1 MRSLQRTLDDYLCLR
16 RSLGFKMLNE
26 SAALPAFVSF
36 VHQRKSRYITTRLA
50 LDWAQQG
57 REGQSKWRFSMVRGL
72 AKYAAIFDA
81 RTEVP
86 PFGLLRTKYP
96 RPRPYIYSNQEIERL
111 LRAARGWGHDRPRTT
126 YYSLL
131 GLLAVS
137 GLRLGEAIRLQVG
150 DVDLATRILTIR
162 NSKFGKSRL
171 VPIHASTAGKLRE
184 YRRRRDQFLGPRSS
198 THFFIT
204 RTGTPLRQP
213 TLHIVFKKLL
223 VRAGIR
229 DVTSRGGPRL
239 HDLRHRFAV
248 RTLIDWYR
256 SGTNIEARL
265 PVLST
270 FLGHAYVRDTYWYLS
285 EHPEL
290 MKLAVQ
296 RLDAR
301 WEGAL

>member
-1 MRSLQRTLDDYLCLR
+1 MNALRETLANYLALR

-26 SAALPAFVSF
+26 SAALPGFLSF
-36 VHQRKSRYITTRLA
+36 VEKRKVSYITTRLA
-50 LDWAQQG
+50 LDWAQRG
-57 REGQSKWRFSMVRGL
+57 REGQSKWRFYMVRGL
-72 AKYAAIFDA
+72 AKYAAIFDN
-81 RTEVP
+81 RNEVP
-86 PFGLLRTKYP
+86 QLGLLRTKYP
-96 RPRPYIYSNQEIERL
+96 RPRPYIYSDDEIERL
-111 LRAARGWGHDRPRTT
+111 LCAARNWGHDRPRRT
-126 YYSLL
+126 YYSFL

-137 GLRLGEAIRLQVG
+137 GLRLGEAIRLQLD
-150 DVDLATRILTIR
+150 DVDLENGILTIR

-171 VPIHASTAGKLRE
+171 VPLHSSTIRKLLA
-184 YRRRRDQFLGPRSS
+184 YRRQRNKFLDKRPS
-198 THFFIT
+198 TYFFTT
-204 RTGTPLRQP
+204 RNGTPLRQP

-223 VRAGIR
+223 VLARIR
-229 DVTSRGGPRL
+229 EVTSRGGPRL

-256 SGTNIEARL
+256 SGSDIDACL
-265 PVLST
+265 PRLST
-270 FLGHAYVRDTYWYLS
+270 FLGHAYVRSTYWYLT

>member
-1 MRSLQRTLDDYLCLR
+1 MRSLRETLENYLGLR

-26 SAALPAFVSF
+26 SSALPAFVSF
-36 VHQRKSRYITTRLA
+36 AEKRKIPYITTHLA

-72 AKYAAIFDA
+72 AKYAAIFDG
-81 RTEVP
+81 RTDVP
-86 PFGLLRTKYP
+86 QLGLLRSKYP
-96 RPRPYIYSNQEIERL
+96 RPRPYIYSDQEIERL
-111 LRAARGWGHDRPRTT
+111 LCAAWNWEHDRPRRT
-126 YYSLL
+126 YYSVL
-131 GLLAVS
+131 GLLSVC
-137 GLRLGEAIRLQVG
+137 GLRLGEAIRLQVD
-150 DVDLATRILTIR
+150 DVDLVNGILTIR

-171 VPIHASTAGKLRE
+171 VPLHSSAARKLHE
-184 YRRRRDQFLGPRSS
+184 YRGQRNKFLGKRAA

-204 RTGTPLRQP
+204 RNGTPLRQP

-223 VRAGIR
+223 VLAGIR
-229 DVTSRGGPRL
+229 EKTSRGGPRL

-248 RTLIDWYR
+248 RTLIDWYK
-256 SGTNIEARL
+256 SNQDIDARL

-270 FLGHAYVRDTYWYLS
+270 FLGHAYVRSTYWYLT

-301 WEGAL
+301 WEGL

>member
-1 MRSLQRTLDDYLCLR
+1 VRNLRETLANYLGLR

-36 VHQRKSRYITTRLA
+36 AEKRKTPHITARVA

-72 AKYAAIFDA
+72 AKYAAIFDD

-86 PFGLLRTKYP
+86 QLGLLRNKYP
-96 RPRPYIYSNQEIERL
+96 RPRPYIYSDQEIERL
-111 LRAARGWGHDRPRTT
+111 LFAARDWGHDRPRRT
-126 YYSLL
+126 YYSVL
-131 GLLAVS
+131 GLLAVC

-150 DVDLATRILTIR
+150 DVDLVTGILTIR

-171 VPIHASTAGKLRE
+171 VPLHASTVKKLHE
-184 YRRRRDQFLGPRSS
+184 YRRDRNKFLGMRPSP
-198 THFFIT
+198 HFFIT
-204 RTGTPLRQP
+204 RNGTPLRQP

-223 VRAGIR
+223 VHAGIR
-229 DVTSRGGPRL
+229 EVTSRGGPRL

-256 SGTNIEARL
+256 SGKDIEARL

-270 FLGHAYVRDTYWYLS
+270 FLGHTYVRDTYWYLT

>member
-1 MRSLQRTLDDYLCLR
+1 VKSLRRTLADYLCLR

-36 VHQRKSRYITTRLA
+36 VEKRKSPCITTRLA

-72 AKYAAIFDA
+72 AKHAAIFDA

-86 PFGLLRTKYP
+86 ELGLLRTKYP
-96 RPRPYIYSNQEIERL
+96 RPRPYIYSDQEIERL
-111 LRAARGWGHDRPRTT
+111 VRVAREWGHDRPRTT
-126 YYSLL
+126 YHSLL

-137 GLRLGEAIRLQVG
+137 GLRLGEAIRLQVD
-150 DVDLATRILTIR
+150 DVDLATGILTIR

-171 VPIHASTAGKLRE
+171 VPIHASTARKLRE
-184 YRRRRDQFLGPRSS
+184 YKRQRDRFLGPRPS
-198 THFFIT
+198 THFFMT

-256 SGTNIEARL
+256 SGKDIEAHL

-270 FLGHAYVRDTYWYLS
+270 FLGHACVRSTYWYLN

-301 WEGAL
+301 WEGTL

>member
-1 MRSLQRTLDDYLCLR
+1 MKNLRETLANYLDLR
-16 RSLGFKMLNE
+16 RSLGFKMRNE
-26 SAALPAFVSF
+26 STALPGFVSF
-36 VHQRKSRYITTRLA
+36 AEKKAPYITTRLA

-57 REGQSKWRFSMVRGL
+57 RRGQSKWRFSMVRGL
-72 AKYAAIFDA
+72 AEYALIFDD
-81 RTEVP
+81 RTAVP
-86 PFGLLRTKYP
+86 QLGLLRNKYP

-111 LRAARGWGHDRPRTT
+111 LRAAQNWGHDRPRTT

-137 GLRLGEAIRLQVG
+137 GLRLGEAIRLQLD
-150 DVDLATRILTIR
+150 DVDLVTGILTIR

-171 VPIHASTAGKLRE
+171 VPVHPSTVMKLRQ
-184 YRRRRDQFLGPRSS
+184 YRRQRDRFLGTRSS

-204 RTGTPLRQP
+204 RTGTALRQS

-223 VRAGIR
+223 VLAGIR
-229 DVTSRGGPRL
+229 EVTSRGGPRF

-256 SGTNIEARL
+256 SGKDIEARL

-270 FLGHAYVRDTYWYLS
+270 FLGHAHVKDTYWYLT

-290 MKLAVQ
+290 MTLAVQ
-296 RLDAR
+296 RLNTL
-301 WEGAL
+301 WEGAV

>member
-1 MRSLQRTLDDYLCLR
+1 
-16 RSLGFKMLNE
+16 
-26 SAALPAFVSF
+26 
-36 VHQRKSRYITTRLA
+36 
-50 LDWAQQG
+50 
-57 REGQSKWRFSMVRGL
+57 MVRGL
-72 AKYAAIFDA
+72 AKYAAIFGA

-86 PFGLLRTKYP
+86 QAGLLRTKYP
-96 RPRPYIYSNQEIERL
+96 RPRPYIYSDQEIERL
-111 LRAARGWGHDRPRTT
+111 LWAARDWGHDRPRTT

-131 GLLAVS
+131 CLIAVS
-137 GLRLGEAIRLQVG
+137 GLRLGEAIRLQVD
-150 DVDLATRILTIR
+150 DVDPSTGNLTIR

-171 VPIHASTAGKLRE
+171 VPIHASTARKLHE
-184 YRRRRDQFLGPRSS
+184 YRRQRDRFLGSQSS

-204 RTGTPLRQP
+204 HTGTPLRQP

-229 DVTSRGGPRL
+229 DATSRGGPRL

-256 SGTNIEARL
+256 SGKDIEAHL

-270 FLGHAYVRDTYWYLS
+270 FLGHAYVRSTYWYLT

-290 MKLAVQ
+290 MRLAVQ

-301 WEGAL
+301 WEVAL

>member
-1 MRSLQRTLDDYLCLR
+1 MKSLRRTLADYLCLR

-36 VHQRKSRYITTRLA
+36 IEKGKSPCITTRLA

-72 AKYAAIFDA
+72 AKHAAIFDP
-81 RTEVP
+81 RTEIP
-86 PFGLLRTKYP
+86 ELGLLRTKYP
-96 RPRPYIYSNQEIERL
+96 RPRPYIYSDQEIEQL
-111 LRAARGWGHDRPRTT
+111 LRAAREWGHDRPRTT
-126 YYSLL
+126 YYSFL
-131 GLLAVS
+131 GLLVVS
-137 GLRLGEAIRLQVG
+137 GLRLGEAIRLQVD
-150 DVDLATRILTIR
+150 DVDLATGILTIR

-171 VPIHASTAGKLRE
+171 VPIHTSTARKLHE
-184 YRRRRDQFLGPRSS
+184 YRRQRDKFLGPQPS

-229 DVTSRGGPRL
+229 DITSRGGPRL

-256 SGTNIEARL
+256 SGKDIEAYL

-270 FLGHAYVRDTYWYLS
+270 FLGHACVRSTYWYLS

-301 WEGAL
+301 WEGAR

>member
-1 MRSLQRTLDDYLCLR
+1 MRSLRQTLANYLCLR

-26 SAALPAFVSF
+26 STALPAFIAF
-36 VHQRKSRYITTRLA
+36 AEKRKAPFITARVA

-57 REGQSKWRFSMVRGL
+57 REGPSKWRFSMARGF
-72 AKYAAIFDA
+72 AKYAAIFEA
-81 RTEVP
+81 RTEIP
-86 PFGLLRTKYP
+86 QLGLMRNKYP
-96 RPRPYIYSNQEIERL
+96 RPRPYIYSDKEIERL
-111 LRAARGWGHDRPRTT
+111 LCAARNWGHDRPRTT

-131 GLLAVS
+131 GLLAVC
-137 GLRLGEAIRLQVG
+137 GLRLGEAIRLQVD
-150 DVDLATRILTIR
+150 DVDLATGILTIR

-171 VPIHASTAGKLRE
+171 VPLHASTTKKLRRYTE
-184 YRRRRDQFLGPRSS
+184 QRNEFLATRPS
-198 THFFIT
+198 THFFVT
-204 RTGTPLRQP
+204 RNGTPLRQP
-213 TLHIVFKKLL
+213 TVHIVFKKLL
-223 VRAGIR
+223 VVAGIR
-229 DVTSRGGPRL
+229 EVTSGGGPRL

-256 SGTNIEARL
+256 SGTDIEARL

-270 FLGHAYVRDTYWYLS
+270 FLGHAHVRSTYWYLN

-301 WEGAL
+301 WEAAL

>member
-1 MRSLQRTLDDYLCLR
+1 MLTGYLCLR
-16 RSLGFKMLNE
+16 RSLGSKMVNE

-36 VHQRKSRYITTRLA
+36 AEKTKTPYITTRVA
-50 LDWAQQG
+50 LNWAQQG
-57 REGQSKWRFSMVRGL
+57 KEGQSKWRFSMVRAL
-72 AKYAAIFDA
+72 AKYAVIFDA

-86 PFGLLRTKYP
+86 QLGVLRTKYP
-96 RPRPYIYSNQEIERL
+96 RPRPYIYSDREIERL
-111 LRAARGWGHDRPRTT
+111 LRAARDWGRDRPRTT
-126 YYSLL
+126 YYSFL

-150 DVDLATRILTIR
+150 DVDLATGILTIR

-171 VPIHASTAGKLRE
+171 VPIHASTTRKLRD
-184 YRRRRDQFLGPRSS
+184 YQRQRDRFLRTRSS
-198 THFFIT
+198 TYFFIC
-204 RTGTPLRQP
+204 RKGTPLRQP
-213 TLHIVFKKLL
+213 NFHGVFKELL

-229 DVTSRGGPRL
+229 DGTSRGGPRL
-239 HDLRHRFAV
+239 HDLRHSFAV

-256 SGTNIEARL
+256 SGKDIEAQL

-270 FLGHAYVRDTYWYLS
+270 FLGHAHVRSTYWYLS

-290 MKLAVQ
+290 MKLAVA

-301 WEGAL
+301 WEGRL

>member
-1 MRSLQRTLDDYLCLR
+1 MRSLRQMLTGYLCLR
-16 RSLGFKMLNE
+16 RSLGFKMGNE

-36 VHQRKSRYITTRLA
+36 VEKRKSPHITTHLA

-57 REGQSKWRFSMVRGL
+57 KEGQSKWRFSMVRGL
-72 AKYAAIFDA
+72 AKYAVIFDA

-86 PFGLLRTKYP
+86 ELGVLRTKYP
-96 RPRPYIYSNQEIERL
+96 RPRPYIYSDQEIERL
-111 LRAARGWGHDRPRTT
+111 LRAARDWGHDRPRTT
-126 YYSLL
+126 YSCFL

-137 GLRLGEAIRLQVG
+137 GLRLGEAIRLQVR
-150 DVDLATRILTIR
+150 DVDLANGILTIR

-171 VPIHASTAGKLRE
+171 VPIHASTTRKLHE
-184 YRRRRDQFLGPRSS
+184 YQRQRDRFLGTRSS
-198 THFFIT
+198 TYFFIC
-204 RTGTPLRQP
+204 RKGTPLRQP
-213 TLHIVFKKLL
+213 NFHGVFKELL

-229 DVTSRGGPRL
+229 DITSRGGPRL

-256 SGTNIEARL
+256 SGKDIEAHL

-270 FLGHAYVRDTYWYLS
+270 FLGHACVRSTYWYLT

-301 WEGAL
+301 WEGSL